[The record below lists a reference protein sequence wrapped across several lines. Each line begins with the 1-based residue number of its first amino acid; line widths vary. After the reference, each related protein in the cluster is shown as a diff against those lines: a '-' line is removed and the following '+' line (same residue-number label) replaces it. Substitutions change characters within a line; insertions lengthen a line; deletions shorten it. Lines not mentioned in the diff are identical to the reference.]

1 VILPFSTLKLSPEG
15 RAGVILNVIVP
26 TPPDAETG
34 DTKAASTNLT
44 RVTVGVSRLVVSD
57 GAVSTVR
64 VKVLKLV

>member
-1 VILPFSTLKLSPEG
+1 
-15 RAGVILNVIVP
+15 VILNVIVP